1 MPRNILLAIL
11 YVAIPLVA
19 VAAAYS
25 VMSSLF
31 LQPANPA
38 ATAPVLFDAAQTK
51 SFREIAS
58 ELETAGVVRSA
69 LALRIRAR
77 LQGKD
82 TQVKAGEYELSPA
95 MTPREVLEKLVRGDM
110 FHRRVTIREGMNL
123 SEIADAIDKSGIS
136 SRLAFEQALANSDL
150 LQSEGLTTR
159 SFEGYL
165 FPETY
170 EFPRGTPADQI
181 IRAMHA
187 QLDKQWAPEWTQRVQ
202 ILEMSKHDILTL
214 ASIIEKES
222 GNFEEQPVISSVFHN
237 RLKKGMRLQADPTV
251 IYGIK
256 DFNGNITKKDLLT
269 LTPYNTYMI
278 DGLPPGPIA
287 NPGLSAI
294 KAALYPTDTN
304 FLYFVGNGQGKHVFS
319 ETLDKHNEAVN
330 KYQRGE
336 EASPEP
342 NTDAS
347 DEAPIEPSVIPTEP
361 VSAPAQ

>member
-1 MPRNILLAIL
+1 
-11 YVAIPLVA
+11 
-19 VAAAYS
+19 
-25 VMSSLF
+25 MSRLF

-38 ATAPVLFDAAQTK
+38 STTPILFDAAQTK

-58 ELETAGVVRSA
+58 ELQTAGIIRSA
-69 LALRIRAR
+69 LALRLRAR

-82 TQVKAGEYELSPA
+82 TKIKAGEYELSPSMA
-95 MTPREVLEKLVRGDM
+95 PRDILDKLVRGDM

-123 SEIADAIDKSGIS
+123 ADIAEAIDKSGITS
-136 SRLAFEQALANSDL
+136 KLAFEQALANLEL
-150 LQSEGLTTR
+150 LQSEGLTAH

-165 FPETY
+165 FPDTY

-181 IRAMHA
+181 IRSMHA
-187 QLDKQWAPEWTQRVQ
+187 QLEKQWLPEWTQRVS
-202 ILEMSKHDILTL
+202 IMEMSKHDILTL

-222 GNFEEQPVISSVFHN
+222 GSFDEQPVISSVFHN
-237 RLKKGMRLQADPTV
+237 RLKKSMRLQADPTV

-256 DFNGNITKKDLLT
+256 DFNGNITKRDLTT
-269 LTPYNTYMI
+269 LTPYNTYMV

-304 FLYFVGNGQGKHVFS
+304 YLYFVGNGQGKHVFS
-319 ETLDKHNEAVN
+319 ESLDKHNEAVN

-336 EASPEP
+336 GVTSEK
-342 NTDAS
+342 
-347 DEAPIEPSVIPTEP
+347 PSNLAQE
-361 VSAPAQ
+361 VSADSVAAPTQ

>member
-1 MPRNILLAIL
+1 VQRKILLALL
-11 YVAIPLVA
+11 YIALPIAVVAGT
-19 VAAAYS
+19 YS
-25 VMSSLF
+25 VMSHF
-31 LQPANPA
+31 FVKPADPA
-38 ATAPVLFDAAQTK
+38 VTTPILFDAAQTK

-58 ELETAGVVRSA
+58 ELQTAGIIRSG
-69 LALRIRAR
+69 LALRLRAR

-82 TQVKAGEYELSPA
+82 TQIKAGEYELSPS
-95 MTPREVLEKLVRGDM
+95 MTPRDILDKLVRGDM

-123 SEIADAIDKSGIS
+123 ADIADAIDKSGIVS
-136 SRLAFEQALANSDL
+136 KLTFEQALANIDL
-150 LQSEGLTTR
+150 LQSEGLTAR

-170 EFPRGTPADQI
+170 EFSRGTPADQI

-187 QLDKQWAPEWTQRVQ
+187 QLEKQWLPEWTQRVT
-202 ILEMSKHDILTL
+202 ILEMSRHDILTL

-222 GNFEEQPVISSVFHN
+222 GSFDEQPVISSVLHN

-256 DFNGNITKKDLLT
+256 DFNGNITKRDLMT
-269 LTPYNTYMI
+269 LTPYNTYMV

-304 FLYFVGNGQGKHVFS
+304 YLYFVGNGQGKHVFS
-319 ETLDKHNEAVN
+319 ESLEKHNEAVN
-330 KYQRGE
+330 RYQRGQG
-336 EASPEP
+336 
-342 NTDAS
+342 
-347 DEAPIEPSVIPTEP
+347 EPSDTSPNLAQE
-361 VSAPAQ
+361 VSADSIAAPTP

>member
-1 MPRNILLAIL
+1 MPRNVLLVIL
-11 YVAIPLVA
+11 YIAVPLA
-19 VAAAYS
+19 VIAGTYS
-25 VMSSLF
+25 VMNRLF
-31 LQPANPA
+31 VQPANPA
-38 ATAPVLFDAAQTK
+38 ITAPILFDAAQTK
-51 SFREIAS
+51 SFRDIAS
-58 ELETAGVVRSA
+58 ELQTAGIIRSG
-69 LALRIRAR
+69 LAFRVRAR

-82 TQVKAGEYELSPA
+82 TQIKAGEYELSPS
-95 MTPREVLEKLVRGDM
+95 MTPRDILDKLVRGDM

-123 SEIADAIDKSGIS
+123 SEIADAIEKSGII
-136 SRLAFEQALANSDL
+136 SRLAFEQSLANPDL

-165 FPETY
+165 FPDTY
-170 EFPRGTPADQI
+170 EFPRGTPGDQI
-181 IRAMHA
+181 IRVMRA
-187 QLDKQWAPEWTQRVQ
+187 QLEKQWQPEWTQRVQ
-202 ILEMSKHDILTL
+202 ILEMTKHDILTL

-256 DFNGNITKKDLLT
+256 DFNGNITKRDLMT

-319 ETLDKHNEAVN
+319 ESLDKHNDAVN
-330 KYQRGE
+330 RYQRGNS
-336 EASPEP
+336 ASAELAV
-342 NTDAS
+342 DL
-347 DEAPIEPSVIPTEP
+347 VTEP
-361 VSAPAQ
+361 IQAPTDEPTDSVAAPAQ